1 MKLEKKRSPYG
12 NLENNSFA
20 LQIESKIMDLNLK
33 RRDLLKSLING
44 NLNNREYVETL
55 FSIYDVSFESD
66 YSDLSE
72 FTGMKVGNLNTS
84 VVASYDENIED
95 LVLFKSFNRISYTV
109 LSNICLNHEFTKEEL
124 RKLVLEEKVIL
135 LKRNECDITTTKAL
149 DMISD
154 SDFKCLSD
162 YDFND
167 LDNNTTLH
175 NDLVVGY
182 TRSTFDT
189 PVVRELEKEYTSSLR
204 NELHDLRRSAKSVKN
219 MLSDRIKSVEGLERL
234 CQEKLKQLCILVNDV
249 KQNL

>member
-33 RRDLLKSLING
+33 RRDLLRTLING

-55 FSIYDVSFESD
+55 FSVYDASFESD

-72 FTGMKVGNLNTS
+72 FTGMKVGNLNTTMI
-84 VVASYDENIED
+84 ASYDED
-95 LVLFKSFNRISYTV
+95 SDDVVWFKSFNRISYTV
-109 LSNICLNHEFTKEEL
+109 LSNICLNHAFTKEEL

-149 DMISD
+149 DMIND

-167 LDNNTTLH
+167 LENNTILH

-204 NELHDLRRSAKSVKN
+204 SELHSLRRNAKSVKN
-219 MLSDRIKSVEGLERL
+219 MLSDKIKSVEGLERL
-234 CQEKLKQLCILVNDV
+234 CQEKLKKL
-249 KQNL
+249 

>member
-12 NLENNSFA
+12 NLEYNSFA

-33 RRDLLKSLING
+33 RRDLLRSLING

-84 VVASYDENIED
+84 VIASYDENSED

-109 LSNICLNHEFTKEEL
+109 LSNICLNHAFTKEEL

-219 MLSDRIKSVEGLERL
+219 MLSDKIKSVEGLERL
-234 CQEKLKQLCILVNDV
+234 CQEKLKQL
-249 KQNL
+249 

>member
-33 RRDLLKSLING
+33 RRDLLRSLING

-84 VVASYDENIED
+84 VIASYDENSED

-109 LSNICLNHEFTKEEL
+109 LSNICLNHAFTKEEL

-234 CQEKLKQLCILVNDV
+234 CQEKLKQL
-249 KQNL
+249 

>member
-33 RRDLLKSLING
+33 RRDLLRTLING

-55 FSIYDVSFESD
+55 FSVYDASFESD

-72 FTGMKVGNLNTS
+72 FTGMKVGNLNTT
-84 VVASYDENIED
+84 VIASYDED
-95 LVLFKSFNRISYTV
+95 SDDVVWFKSFNRISYTV
-109 LSNICLNHEFTKEEL
+109 LSNICLNHAFTKEEL

-149 DMISD
+149 DMIND

-167 LDNNTTLH
+167 LENNTILH

-204 NELHDLRRSAKSVKN
+204 SELHSLRRNAKSVKN
-219 MLSDRIKSVEGLERL
+219 MLSDKIKSVEGLERL
-234 CQEKLKQLCILVNDV
+234 CQEKLKKL
-249 KQNL
+249 

>member
-12 NLENNSFA
+12 NLEYNSFA

-33 RRDLLKSLING
+33 RRDLLRSLING

-84 VVASYDENIED
+84 VVASYDEDSED

-234 CQEKLKQLCILVNDV
+234 CQEKLKQL
-249 KQNL
+249 

>member
-33 RRDLLKSLING
+33 RRDLLRSLING

-55 FSIYDVSFESD
+55 FSIYDASFESD

-72 FTGMKVGNLNTS
+72 FTGMKVGNLNTT
-84 VVASYDENIED
+84 VIASYDED
-95 LVLFKSFNRISYTV
+95 SDDVVWFKSFNRISYTV
-109 LSNICLNHEFTKEEL
+109 LSNICLNHAFTKEEL

-149 DMISD
+149 DMIND

-167 LDNNTTLH
+167 LENNTILH

-204 NELHDLRRSAKSVKN
+204 SELHSLRRNAKSVKN

-234 CQEKLKQLCILVNDV
+234 CQEKLKKL
-249 KQNL
+249 

>member
-20 LQIESKIMDLNLK
+20 IQIESKIMDLNLK
-33 RRDLLKSLING
+33 RRDLLRSLING

-55 FSIYDVSFESD
+55 FSVYDASFESD

-72 FTGMKVGNLNTS
+72 FTGMKVGNLNTT
-84 VVASYDENIED
+84 VIASYDED
-95 LVLFKSFNRISYTV
+95 SDDVVWFKSFNRISYTV
-109 LSNICLNHEFTKEEL
+109 LSNICLNHAFTKEEL

-149 DMISD
+149 DMIND

-167 LDNNTTLH
+167 LENNTILH

-204 NELHDLRRSAKSVKN
+204 SELHSLRRNAKSVKN

-234 CQEKLKQLCILVNDV
+234 CQEKLKKL
-249 KQNL
+249 

>member
-12 NLENNSFA
+12 NLEYNSFA

-33 RRDLLKSLING
+33 RRDLLRSLING

-84 VVASYDENIED
+84 VIASYDEDSED
-95 LVLFKSFNRISYTV
+95 VVWFKSFNRISYTV

-234 CQEKLKQLCILVNDV
+234 CQEKLKQL
-249 KQNL
+249 

>member
-33 RRDLLKSLING
+33 RRDLLRTLING

-55 FSIYDVSFESD
+55 FSVYDASFESD

-72 FTGMKVGNLNTS
+72 FTGMKVGNLNTT
-84 VVASYDENIED
+84 VIASYDED
-95 LVLFKSFNRISYTV
+95 SDDVVWFKSFNRISYTV
-109 LSNICLNHEFTKEEL
+109 LSNICLNHAFTKEEL

-149 DMISD
+149 DMIND

-162 YDFND
+162 YDFNN
-167 LDNNTTLH
+167 LENNTILH

-204 NELHDLRRSAKSVKN
+204 SELHSLRRNAKSVKN
-219 MLSDRIKSVEGLERL
+219 MLSDRIKSIEGLERL
-234 CQEKLKQLCILVNDV
+234 CQEKLKKL
-249 KQNL
+249 

>member
-33 RRDLLKSLING
+33 RRDLLRTLING

-55 FSIYDVSFESD
+55 FSVYDASFERD

-72 FTGMKVGNLNTS
+72 FTGMKVGNLNTT
-84 VVASYDENIED
+84 VIASYDED
-95 LVLFKSFNRISYTV
+95 SDDVVWFKSFNRISYTV
-109 LSNICLNHEFTKEEL
+109 LSNICLNHAFTKEEL

-149 DMISD
+149 DMIND

-162 YDFND
+162 YNFND
-167 LDNNTTLH
+167 LENNTILH

-204 NELHDLRRSAKSVKN
+204 SELHSLRRNAKSVKN
-219 MLSDRIKSVEGLERL
+219 MLSDKIKSVEGLERL
-234 CQEKLKQLCILVNDV
+234 CQEKLKKL
-249 KQNL
+249 

>member
-33 RRDLLKSLING
+33 RRDLLRTLINS

-55 FSIYDVSFESD
+55 FSVYDASFESD

-72 FTGMKVGNLNTS
+72 FTGMKVGNLNTT
-84 VVASYDENIED
+84 VIASYDED
-95 LVLFKSFNRISYTV
+95 SDDVVWFKSFNRISYTV
-109 LSNICLNHEFTKEEL
+109 LSNICLNHAFTKEEL

-149 DMISD
+149 DMIND

-162 YDFND
+162 YDFNN
-167 LDNNTTLH
+167 LENNTILH

-204 NELHDLRRSAKSVKN
+204 SELHSLRRNAKSVKN

-234 CQEKLKQLCILVNDV
+234 CQEKLKKL
-249 KQNL
+249 

>member
-33 RRDLLKSLING
+33 RRDLLRSLING

-84 VVASYDENIED
+84 VIASYDENSED

-109 LSNICLNHEFTKEEL
+109 LSNICLNHAFTKEEL

-219 MLSDRIKSVEGLERL
+219 MLSDKIKSVEGLERL
-234 CQEKLKQLCILVNDV
+234 CQEKLKQL
-249 KQNL
+249 

>member
-33 RRDLLKSLING
+33 RRDLLRSLING

-84 VVASYDENIED
+84 VIASYDEDSED
-95 LVLFKSFNRISYTV
+95 VVWFKSFNRISYTV

-234 CQEKLKQLCILVNDV
+234 CQEKLKQL
-249 KQNL
+249 

>member
-33 RRDLLKSLING
+33 RRDLLRSLING

-109 LSNICLNHEFTKEEL
+109 LSNICLNHAFTKEEL

-234 CQEKLKQLCILVNDV
+234 CQEKLKQL
-249 KQNL
+249 

>member
-33 RRDLLKSLING
+33 RRDLLRSLING

-55 FSIYDVSFESD
+55 FSVYDASFESD

-72 FTGMKVGNLNTS
+72 FTGMKVGNLNTT
-84 VVASYDENIED
+84 VIASYDED
-95 LVLFKSFNRISYTV
+95 SDDVVWFKSFNRISYTV
-109 LSNICLNHEFTKEEL
+109 LSNICLNHAFTKEEL

-149 DMISD
+149 DMIND

-167 LDNNTTLH
+167 LENNTILH

-204 NELHDLRRSAKSVKN
+204 SELHSLRRNAKSVKN

-234 CQEKLKQLCILVNDV
+234 CQEKLKKL
-249 KQNL
+249 

>member
-33 RRDLLKSLING
+33 RRDLLRSLING

-84 VVASYDENIED
+84 VVASYDEDSED

-109 LSNICLNHEFTKEEL
+109 LSNICLNHAFTKEEL

-234 CQEKLKQLCILVNDV
+234 CQEKLKQL
-249 KQNL
+249 

>member
-20 LQIESKIMDLNLK
+20 LQIESKIMDLKLK
-33 RRDLLKSLING
+33 RRDLLRTLING

-84 VVASYDENIED
+84 VIASYDEDSED

-234 CQEKLKQLCILVNDV
+234 CQEKLKQL
-249 KQNL
+249 

>member
-33 RRDLLKSLING
+33 RRDLLRSLING

-84 VVASYDENIED
+84 VIASYDENSED

-109 LSNICLNHEFTKEEL
+109 LSNICLNHAFTKEEL

-219 MLSDRIKSVEGLERL
+219 MISDRIKSVEGLERL
-234 CQEKLKQLCILVNDV
+234 CQEKLKQL
-249 KQNL
+249 

>member
-12 NLENNSFA
+12 NLEYNSFA

-33 RRDLLKSLING
+33 RRDLLRSLING

-109 LSNICLNHEFTKEEL
+109 LSNICLNHAFTKEEL

-234 CQEKLKQLCILVNDV
+234 CQEKLKQL
-249 KQNL
+249 

>member
-20 LQIESKIMDLNLK
+20 LQIESKIMDLNFK
-33 RRDLLKSLING
+33 RRDLLRSLING

-55 FSIYDVSFESD
+55 FSIYDASFESD

-84 VVASYDENIED
+84 VIASYDEDSED
-95 LVLFKSFNRISYTV
+95 VVWFKSFNRISYTV
-109 LSNICLNHEFTKEEL
+109 LSNICLNHAFTKEEL

-167 LDNNTTLH
+167 LENNTTLH

-204 NELHDLRRSAKSVKN
+204 NDLHDLRRNAKSVKT

-234 CQEKLKQLCILVNDV
+234 CQEKLKQL
-249 KQNL
+249 

>member
-33 RRDLLKSLING
+33 RRDLLRTLING

-55 FSIYDVSFESD
+55 FSVYDASFESD

-72 FTGMKVGNLNTS
+72 FTAMKVGNLNTT
-84 VVASYDENIED
+84 VIASYDED
-95 LVLFKSFNRISYTV
+95 SDDVVWFKSFNRISYTV
-109 LSNICLNHEFTKEEL
+109 LSNICLNHAFTKEEL

-149 DMISD
+149 DMIND

-167 LDNNTTLH
+167 LENNTILH

-204 NELHDLRRSAKSVKN
+204 SELHSLRRNAKSVKN

-234 CQEKLKQLCILVNDV
+234 CQEKLKQL
-249 KQNL
+249 

>member
-33 RRDLLKSLING
+33 RRDLLRTLING

-55 FSIYDVSFESD
+55 FSVYDASFESD

-72 FTGMKVGNLNTS
+72 FTGMKVGNLNTT
-84 VVASYDENIED
+84 VIASYDED
-95 LVLFKSFNRISYTV
+95 SDDVVWFKSFNRISYTV
-109 LSNICLNHEFTKEEL
+109 LSNICLNHAFTKEEL

-149 DMISD
+149 DMIND

-162 YDFND
+162 YNFND
-167 LDNNTTLH
+167 LENNTILH

-204 NELHDLRRSAKSVKN
+204 SELHSLRRNAKSVKN
-219 MLSDRIKSVEGLERL
+219 MLSDKIKSVEGLERL
-234 CQEKLKQLCILVNDV
+234 CQEKLKKL
-249 KQNL
+249 

>member
-33 RRDLLKSLING
+33 RRDLLRSLING

-55 FSIYDVSFESD
+55 FSIYDASFESD

-84 VVASYDENIED
+84 VIASYDEDSED
-95 LVLFKSFNRISYTV
+95 VVWFKSFNRISYTV
-109 LSNICLNHEFTKEEL
+109 LSNICLNHVFTKEEL

-167 LDNNTTLH
+167 LENNTTLH

-234 CQEKLKQLCILVNDV
+234 CQEKLKQL
-249 KQNL
+249 

>member
-12 NLENNSFA
+12 NLEYNSFA

-84 VVASYDENIED
+84 VIASYDENSED

-234 CQEKLKQLCILVNDV
+234 CQEKLKQL
-249 KQNL
+249 

>member
-20 LQIESKIMDLNLK
+20 LQIESKIMDLNFK
-33 RRDLLKSLING
+33 RRDLLRSLINC

-55 FSIYDVSFESD
+55 FSIYDASFESD

-84 VVASYDENIED
+84 VIASYDEDSED
-95 LVLFKSFNRISYTV
+95 VVWFKSFNRISYTV
-109 LSNICLNHEFTKEEL
+109 LSNICLNHAFTKEEL

-167 LDNNTTLH
+167 LENNTTLH

-189 PVVRELEKEYTSSLR
+189 PVVRELEREYTSSLR

-234 CQEKLKQLCILVNDV
+234 CQEKLKQL
-249 KQNL
+249 

>member
-33 RRDLLKSLING
+33 RRDLLRTLING

-55 FSIYDVSFESD
+55 FSVYDASFESD

-72 FTGMKVGNLNTS
+72 FTAMKVGNLNTT
-84 VVASYDENIED
+84 VIASYDED
-95 LVLFKSFNRISYTV
+95 SDDVVWFKSFNRISYTV
-109 LSNICLNHEFTKEEL
+109 LSNICLNHAFTKEEL

-149 DMISD
+149 DMIND

-167 LDNNTTLH
+167 LENNTILH

-204 NELHDLRRSAKSVKN
+204 SELHSLRRNAKSVKN

-234 CQEKLKQLCILVNDV
+234 CQEKLKKL
-249 KQNL
+249 

>member
-33 RRDLLKSLING
+33 RRDLLRTLING

-55 FSIYDVSFESD
+55 FSVYDASFERD

-72 FTGMKVGNLNTS
+72 FTGMKVGNLNTT
-84 VVASYDENIED
+84 VIASYDED
-95 LVLFKSFNRISYTV
+95 SDDVVWFKSFNRISYTV
-109 LSNICLNHEFTKEEL
+109 LSNICLNHAFTKEEL

-149 DMISD
+149 DMIND

-167 LDNNTTLH
+167 LENNTILH

-204 NELHDLRRSAKSVKN
+204 SELHSLRRNAKSVKN
-219 MLSDRIKSVEGLERL
+219 MLSDKIKSVEGLERL
-234 CQEKLKQLCILVNDV
+234 CQEKLKKL
-249 KQNL
+249 

>member
-12 NLENNSFA
+12 NLEYNSFA

-33 RRDLLKSLING
+33 RRDLLRSLING

-84 VVASYDENIED
+84 VIASYDENSED

-109 LSNICLNHEFTKEEL
+109 LSNICLNHAFTKEEL

-234 CQEKLKQLCILVNDV
+234 CQEKLKQL
-249 KQNL
+249 

>member
-12 NLENNSFA
+12 NLEYNSFA

-33 RRDLLKSLING
+33 RRDLLRSLING

-234 CQEKLKQLCILVNDV
+234 CQEKLKQL
-249 KQNL
+249 

>member
-33 RRDLLKSLING
+33 RRDLLRSLING

-55 FSIYDVSFESD
+55 FSVYDASFERD

-72 FTGMKVGNLNTS
+72 FTGMKVGNLNTT
-84 VVASYDENIED
+84 VIASYDED
-95 LVLFKSFNRISYTV
+95 SDDVVWFKSFNRISYTV
-109 LSNICLNHEFTKEEL
+109 LSNICLNHAFTKEEL

-149 DMISD
+149 DMIND

-167 LDNNTTLH
+167 LENNTILH

-204 NELHDLRRSAKSVKN
+204 SELHSLRRNAKSVKN
-219 MLSDRIKSVEGLERL
+219 MLSDKIKSVEGLERL
-234 CQEKLKQLCILVNDV
+234 CQEKLKKL
-249 KQNL
+249 

>member
-33 RRDLLKSLING
+33 RRDLLRSLING

-84 VVASYDENIED
+84 VIASYDEDSED
-95 LVLFKSFNRISYTV
+95 VVWFKSFNRISYTV
-109 LSNICLNHEFTKEEL
+109 LSNICLNHAFTKEEL

-167 LDNNTTLH
+167 L
-175 NDLVVGY
+175 VVGY

-204 NELHDLRRSAKSVKN
+204 SELHDLRRSAKSVKN
-219 MLSDRIKSVEGLERL
+219 MLSDKIKSVEGLERL
-234 CQEKLKQLCILVNDV
+234 CQEKLKQL
-249 KQNL
+249 

>member
-20 LQIESKIMDLNLK
+20 IQIESKIMDLNLK
-33 RRDLLKSLING
+33 RRDLLRTLING

-55 FSIYDVSFESD
+55 FSVYDASFESD

-72 FTGMKVGNLNTS
+72 FTGMKVGNLNTT
-84 VVASYDENIED
+84 VIASYDED
-95 LVLFKSFNRISYTV
+95 SDDVVWFKSFNRISYTV
-109 LSNICLNHEFTKEEL
+109 LSNICLNHAFTKEEL

-149 DMISD
+149 DMIND

-167 LDNNTTLH
+167 LENNTILH

-204 NELHDLRRSAKSVKN
+204 SELHSLRRNAKSVKN

-234 CQEKLKQLCILVNDV
+234 CQEKLKKL
-249 KQNL
+249 

>member
-33 RRDLLKSLING
+33 RRDLLRSLING

-55 FSIYDVSFESD
+55 FSVYDASFESD

-72 FTGMKVGNLNTS
+72 FTGMKVGNLNTT
-84 VVASYDENIED
+84 VIASYDKD
-95 LVLFKSFNRISYTV
+95 SDDVVWFKSFNRISYTV
-109 LSNICLNHEFTKEEL
+109 LSNICLNHAFTKEEL

-149 DMISD
+149 DMIND

-162 YDFND
+162 YDFNN
-167 LDNNTTLH
+167 LENNTILH

-204 NELHDLRRSAKSVKN
+204 SELHSLRRNAKSVKN

-234 CQEKLKQLCILVNDV
+234 CQEKLKKL
-249 KQNL
+249 